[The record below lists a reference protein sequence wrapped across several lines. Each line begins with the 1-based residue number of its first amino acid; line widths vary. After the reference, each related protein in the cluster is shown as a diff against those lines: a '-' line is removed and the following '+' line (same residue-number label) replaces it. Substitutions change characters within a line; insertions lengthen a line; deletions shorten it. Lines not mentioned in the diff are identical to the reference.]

1 MGRLEGV
8 DCQLVLEGLQRC
20 LAYCSLRELVPQD
33 DSSLEEAL
41 LVGVVRGPDL
51 VKERVL
57 ASSHHAGR
65 WSQIRLYWYV
75 N

>member
-1 MGRLEGV
+1 MCRLEGV

-20 LAYCSLRELVPQD
+20 LAYCSLRELVPKN
-33 DSSLEEAL
+33 DSSWEDAL

-51 VKERVL
+51 VKASVL
-57 ASSHHAGR
+57 ASGHHASR
-65 WSQIRLYWYV
+65 WNQVRHYWYV